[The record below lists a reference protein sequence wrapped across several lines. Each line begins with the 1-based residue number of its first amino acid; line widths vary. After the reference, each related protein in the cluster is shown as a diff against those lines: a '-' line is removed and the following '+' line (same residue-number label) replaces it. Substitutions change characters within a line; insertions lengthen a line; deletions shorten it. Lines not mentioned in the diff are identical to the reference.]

1 MRRPDRPRPIAVLL
15 ALPVVLASLVSFRGE
30 PVYAGLPPS
39 PEVCTGGVAAD
50 AQNTAPCRTFNT
62 YGSCTPGCGTGSLV
76 LNCPCFWDDPTNPNG
91 FPSDMGFGSG
101 NGTNCTPE
109 TPCCWNKPCW
119 TFVDEGACAIGGGSA
134 GGEIDED
141 GCHWFAE
148 EGRCGCSPPLVDVL
162 QCVDPSQ
169 GHFAPFDCQCP
180 YLTREEWLAQGA
192 RGACAPPALD
202 HFLLYKTKTSKG
214 APRFVRFG
222 SVVLSDAFQ
231 SDASYQVTKPVKL
244 GLPADKNGEG
254 VSDPDTHREEYLVR
268 PVKGGPVFAKRSDVR
283 VVNQCNDLLLEVVK
297 PVSLLVPTSKSL
309 TDPVTAPDP
318 VHHNLEHFLCY
329 QAKPQAKL
337 ADGTKLPKFPKGM
350 QVEVADQFQT
360 RLYDL
365 VRITKLCNPVDKA
378 GTPTLLAGPNKG
390 EAKPIAPATR
400 VADEPHL
407 VCYQARVARKAI
419 AQGMGCGPATPG
431 DTGTTIVPAQPK
443 HAPVTGLFVANQFG
457 AERLDTVTEAEL
469 CIPSSVD

>member
-1 MRRPDRPRPIAVLL
+1 MRRLDRLRPIAVLL
-15 ALPVVLASLVSFRGE
+15 ALPVVLASLVTLRGE
-30 PVYAGLPPS
+30 LVHAQ
-39 PEVCTGGVAAD
+39 EICVGGPTAD
-50 AQNTAPCRTFNT
+50 ANNIAPCRTYLTHAACNA
-62 YGSCTPGCGTGSLV
+62 GCEGL
-76 LNCPCFWDDPTNPNG
+76 LEINCKCFWDDPTNPNG
-91 FPSDMGFGSG
+91 FPADMGFGSG

-119 TFVDEGACAIGGGSA
+119 VFVDEGACAIGGGGSA
-134 GGEIDED
+134 AGEIVED
-141 GCHWFAE
+141 NCHWFAE

-169 GHFAPFDCQCP
+169 LHFAPFDCQCP
-180 YLTREEWLAQGA
+180 YLTREEWLARGA

-202 HFLLYKTKTSKG
+202 HFMLYKAKTTKG
-214 APRFVRFG
+214 AEKFVRFG

-231 SDASYQVTKPVKL
+231 TGAPYQVTKPVKL

-254 VSDPDTHREEYLVR
+254 VSDTNTHREEYLVK
-268 PVKGGPVFAKRSDVR
+268 PVKGAPVFAKRSDVR

-309 TDPVTAPDP
+309 SDPVTAPEP
-318 VHHNLEHFLCY
+318 LHHNLEHFLCY
-329 QAKPQAKL
+329 QAKAQAKL
-337 ADGTKLPKFPKGM
+337 ADGTRLPKFPKGI

-365 VRITKLCNPVDKA
+365 VKITKLCNPVDKA

-407 VCYQARVARKAI
+407 VCYQARVAKKAI

-431 DTGTTIVPAQPK
+431 DKGTTIVPAQPK
-443 HAPVTGLFVANQFG
+443 HTPVTGLHVANQFG
-457 AERLDTVTEAEL
+457 AERLDTVAEAEF
-469 CIPSSVD
+469 CIPSSAE